1 MDLVDRVQGII
12 LKPKEEWE
20 KIKGESLT
28 VAELFTSYAMILV
41 AIPAVAQ
48 LIGYGIVGF
57 KVPFVG
63 WYRLGLGAA
72 LARAIVAYILTL
84 GAAFLLGFI
93 INALAPSFA
102 SKQSQDNAMKLAV
115 FSMTPT
121 WLAGV
126 LYIIPAL
133 TPLALLASLYG
144 IYILYLGMTAGLME
158 TPKEKVV
165 SYLVVVIIVSFVLVL
180 FVSFILSAIFA
191 VGVGMGAV

>member
-20 KIKGESLT
+20 KIKSESLT
-28 VAELFTSYAMILV
+28 VSELFTSYAMILV
-41 AIPAVAQ
+41 AIPAIAQ

-72 LARAIVAYILTL
+72 LARAILAYILTL
-84 GAAFLLGFI
+84 GSVFLLGFI

-102 SKQSQDNAMKLAV
+102 SKQGQENAMKLAV
-115 FSMTPT
+115 FSMTPA
-121 WLAGV
+121 WLAGI
-126 LYIIPAL
+126 LYIITPLA
-133 TPLALLASLYG
+133 PLALLASLYG
-144 IYILYLGMTAGLME
+144 IYLLYLGVSAGIME

-165 SYLVVVIIVSFVLVL
+165 SYLVVVVVVSLILIL
-180 FVSFILSAIFA
+180 FVSFILGAIFA
-191 VGVGMGAV
+191 VGVSMGAV

>member
-20 KIKGESLT
+20 KIKSEKLT
-28 VAELFTSYAMILV
+28 VTELFTSYAMILV

-48 LIGYGIVGF
+48 LIGYGIVGI

-63 WYRLGLGAA
+63 WYRLGLGTA
-72 LARAIVAYILTL
+72 LARAILAYVLTL
-84 GAAFLLGFI
+84 GSVFLLGII

-102 SKQSQDNAMKLAV
+102 SKQDQGNAMKVAV
-115 FSMTPT
+115 FSMTPA

-126 LYIIPAL
+126 LYIITPLA
-133 TPLALLASLYG
+133 PLALLASLYG
-144 IYILYLGMTAGLME
+144 IYLLYLGMSAGIME

-165 SYLVVVIIVSFVLVL
+165 NYLIVVVIVSFVLIL
-180 FVSFILSAIFA
+180 FVSFILGAIFA

>member
-28 VAELFTSYAMILV
+28 VTELFTSYAMILV

-48 LIGYGIVGF
+48 LIGFGIVGF

-84 GAAFLLGFI
+84 GAVFLLGFI

-144 IYILYLGMTAGLME
+144 IYILYLGMTAGIME

-165 SYLVVVIIVSFVLVL
+165 SYLVVVIIVSFILVL

>member
-1 MDLVDRVQGII
+1 MELVDRVQGII

-20 KIKGESLT
+20 KIKGEKLT
-28 VAELFTSYAMILV
+28 VSELFTSYAMILV

-72 LARAIVAYILTL
+72 LSRAILAYVLTL
-84 GAAFLLGFI
+84 GSVFLLGFI
-93 INALAPSFA
+93 INVLAPSFA
-102 SKQSQDNAMKLAV
+102 SKQDQENAMKLAV
-115 FSMTPT
+115 FSMTPA

-126 LYIIPAL
+126 LYIITPLA
-133 TPLALLASLYG
+133 PLALLASLYG
-144 IYILYLGMTAGLME
+144 IYLLYLGVSAGIMD
-158 TPKEKVV
+158 TPKEKVA
-165 SYLVVVIIVSFVLVL
+165 SYLVVVVIVSFVLIL
-180 FVSFILSAIFA
+180 FVSFILGAVFA